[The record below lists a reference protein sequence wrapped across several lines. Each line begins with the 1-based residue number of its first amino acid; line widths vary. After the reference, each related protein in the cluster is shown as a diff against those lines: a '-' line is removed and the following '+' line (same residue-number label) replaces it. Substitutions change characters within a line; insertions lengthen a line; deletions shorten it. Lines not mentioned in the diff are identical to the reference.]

1 MVSGDT
7 IVKVRVDD
15 GPSGTGPGEVEL
27 SRSSDGGQTWTTSVV
42 LTTPLPIMEAE
53 IAGDRRGLLGLS
65 YYTVNLNDAS
75 CQGTSATIPATTI
88 VRVSGDNGTTWSA
101 PQIIGARAWNIASAG
116 AELHVWL
123 LGRRI
128 LRNRGHA
135 HRVRGRDRPR
145 DAPRERAFHCADRRR
160 ELDRRRGG

>member
-1 MVSGDT
+1 M
-7 IVKVRVDD
+7 
-15 GPSGTGPGEVEL
+15 
-27 SRSSDGGQTWTTSVV
+27 

-75 CQGTSATIPATTI
+75 CQRTSATIPATTI

-116 AELHVWL
+116 AQNFTFGYWVGEYFGIAATRTGFAVVTVEGPPLVSEPSTVPIV
-123 LGRRI
+123 GENSI
-128 LRNRGHA
+128 VVGE
-135 HRVRGRDRPR
+135 VRATR
-145 DAPRERAFHCADRRR
+145 
-160 ELDRRRGG
+160 